1 MDIHQQLKVAVQQ
14 ASLRVVGHQDIY
26 DIAEIQL
33 LQAILAAFG
42 QSPRGFLYVEP
53 ALLDSQVPPPDVVLV
68 HPDVGLVVF
77 ECKAY
82 DIGYIQGIEAGNLK
96 IARHGRE
103 ELVNPLRQAQ
113 RGMFAIKDAFEQY
126 APPGPRPLFHAMVAL
141 PNIDASEW
149 HRLGYHRSLDGRV
162 VIFRHHLEDPQLLRE
177 HIGALI
183 QQTRQRVV
191 NMPDPYPP
199 LADSV
204 FQRVFG
210 DSAVLNEPR
219 ELLRGLGTGIGA
231 EIDQIEQSHKQLS
244 AEQEHLSRM
253 DTWGA
258 PFLVRGV
265 AGSGKSIVLANQVA
279 RTLYRHQQQRAQLSL
294 FEDTPEDPPKLGV
307 LCFNRSLVPLLQERI
322 SRAYQGLTG
331 QGTLPE
337 NIIITDL
344 NRLLYSIAERIGN
357 YKLFQYVNRN
367 QQAAERARKHLDQL
381 EALRLSYPA
390 IFDPLCF
397 DGLFIDEGQDA
408 HPDEYRLL
416 YNLIRPNPTTG
427 ERSITIFYDDAQNLY
442 GNPPPTWRNL
452 SLNVAGGRAAF
463 MQQCY
468 RNSREIIELGL
479 NVLMGTHAKQKV
491 RVASRRFV
499 DIDSLEQ
506 KQLVSETA
514 QGWQISYAESSGIA
528 PIVRSFSSR
537 FEQLDWAVDTILA
550 LMEGEHVR
558 PEHIL
563 VLAPRSSSFRYLS
576 QRLTQLAH
584 SPIPLRLVGGNYQ
597 QFINEALLVPGQ
609 LTLATLYNAKGHD
622 APVVFMLDTDHLETG
637 VLGRVA
643 FYVGVTRAKR
653 YLFVSGLDTPQT
665 LLQEALQHQN
675 QAITSS

>member
-1 MDIHQQLKVAVQQ
+1 MDIHQQLKRAVQQ

-26 DIAEIQL
+26 DVAEIQV
-33 LQAILAAFG
+33 LQALLEAYG
-42 QSPRGFLYVEP
+42 HSQRGFLYVEP
-53 ALLDSQVPPPDVVLV
+53 ALLDAQVPPPDLVLA
-68 HPDVGLVVF
+68 HPETGLVVF

-82 DIGYIQGIEAGNLK
+82 DIEYIQGIEAGNLR
-96 IARHGRE
+96 IVRHGRE

-113 RGMFAIKDAFEQY
+113 RGMFAIKDAFEHY

-141 PNIDASEW
+141 PNIDAAEW
-149 HRLGYHRSLDGRV
+149 HRRGYHRSLDARV
-162 VIFRHHLEDPQLLRE
+162 VLFRHHLEDPQLLKE

-191 NMPDPYPP
+191 NLPDPFPP

-210 DSAVLNEPR
+210 DSAVLNEPH
-219 ELLRGLGTGIGA
+219 ELLRDLGSGIGV
-231 EIDQIEQSHKQLS
+231 EIDRIEQSHKQLS
-244 AEQEHLSRM
+244 AEQEHLSRL

-279 RTLYRHQQQRAQLSL
+279 RTLYRHQQQRSQLTL
-294 FEDTPEDPPKLGV
+294 FEDMQHPLPTIGV
-307 LCFNRSLVPLLQERI
+307 ICFNRSLVPLLQERI
-322 SRAYQGLTG
+322 SRAYQALTG
-331 QGTLPE
+331 QAALPD
-337 NIIITDL
+337 NIVVSDL
-344 NRLLYSIAERIGN
+344 NRLLYGIAERIGN
-357 YKLFQYVNRN
+357 HKLFQYVNRN
-367 QQAAERARKHLDQL
+367 HQPAERARKHLDQL
-381 EALRLSYPA
+381 EALRLTYPA
-390 IFDPLCF
+390 IFDPICF

-442 GNPPPTWRNL
+442 GNPPPTWRSL

-499 DIDSLEQ
+499 DMDSLQQ
-506 KQLVSETA
+506 KQLVTETN
-514 QGWQISYAESSGIA
+514 QGWYAHYAENSGIT
-528 PIVRSFSSR
+528 PIIRSFSSR
-537 FEQLDWAVDTILA
+537 FEQLDWVVDTLLA
-550 LMEGEHVR
+550 FIEGEHVR
-558 PEHIL
+558 PEHIM

-584 SPIPLRLVGGNYQ
+584 RPIPLRLVGGNYQ
-597 QFINEALLVPGQ
+597 QHIDESLVVPDH
-609 LTLATLYNAKGHD
+609 LTLATLYTAKGYD
-622 APVVFMLDTDHLETG
+622 APIVFMIDTDYLEIG

-643 FYVGVTRAKR
+643 FYVGATRAKR
-653 YLFVSGLDTPQT
+653 YLLVTGLDTPQT
-665 LLQEALQHQN
+665 LLQEALLHQN
-675 QAITSS
+675 QPAPTP